1 MINTILG
8 ASKKTHGTQR
18 VAVSSTPGKTKHFQT
33 LAVSDSVM
41 ICDCPGLV
49 FPSFMQ
55 STAEMVC
62 SGILPINQMRDCDG
76 PASVIASRVPS
87 SLLEATYGIKIIKS
101 IDFKDNPLRP
111 PTGTEML
118 SAYCAVKG
126 YITSGTGRW
135 DEFRACKEMLRDFTD
150 GKILFVAE
158 PPKGT
163 TQDPIDSARWLS
175 DSEKTMM
182 KTERTAE
189 RLAVIK
195 LKEIEASYG
204 DVTTQFSCGGGND
217 DDDDGEFV
225 FGDANADYS
234 VVDSDGG
241 GQIYS
246 SSGADADLGLDP
258 SADDQDGNGNPGKRE
273 HKRLKHWG
281 KKNKKL
287 RDKNPYGEEN
297 GVLSYI
303 AYSTNRP
310 LASSNLPINV
320 KPKRNDP
327 KLAYGTPYT
336 RPTMPYNSSAVHNT
350 SRHETSSSSSQ
361 QQLVDPLNKRGFIK
375 AATNINN
382 DPQTPEI

>member
-1 MINTILG
+1 MGKSSVINTILG

-33 LAVSDSVM
+33 LTVSDSVM

-62 SGILPINQMRDCDG
+62 SGILPINNMKDCDG

-163 TQDPIDSARWLS
+163 TQAPIDSARWLS

-204 DVTTQFSCGGGND
+204 DSCGDND
-217 DDDDGEFV
+217 NDNDNHEEFV

-246 SSGADADLGLDP
+246 SSGVDADLGVDP
-258 SADDQDGNGNPGKRE
+258 SVDDQDGNGNPGKRE

-336 RPTMPYNSSAVHNT
+336 RPTMPYHSSAAAVHNN
-350 SRHETSSSSSQ
+350 SSHEASSSTP
-361 QQLVDPLNKRGFIK
+361 LVDPLNRRAFIN

-382 DPQTPEI
+382 DPEIPEI